1 MGTVKPTGAKVDA
14 PTADF
19 WYLHNGKVEQFNCY
33 VGYTKMYADMGVNL
47 DWASAVDK
55 H

>member
-1 MGTVKPTGAKVDA
+1 V

-19 WYLHNGKVEQFNCY
+19 WYLHNGKVEKFNCF
-33 VGYTKMYADMGVNL
+33 VGYTKMYSDMGVNI
-47 DWASAVDK
+47 DWASAVNK